1 MEGRHGIVAAGLLP
15 YLRMSWLTTLRH
27 TLPQPVGQNL
37 TVPEPSLL
45 SAMTPFQPLSGVARA
60 PLLTFQ
66 DRRRTIR
73 KPHEGEQQQYG
84 SQQTHDKDPPLQRV

>member
-45 SAMTPFQPLSGVARA
+45 SAMTPFQPLSGCSSRTALD
-60 PLLTFQ
+60 LL
-66 DRRRTIR
+66 RRQADYT
-73 KPHEGEQQQYG
+73 E
-84 SQQTHDKDPPLQRV
+84 TM